1 MQNRQTE
8 EYRVNIQAVW
18 SKRLISRSCL
28 RRYRKLEGRA
38 HFRTA
43 AKLSLPTRPL
53 WPHLQH
59 LPAASSTW
67 LAYSSRSGI
76 YETASNKLL
85 W

>member
-43 AKLSLPTRPL
+43 AKLSPPTHHAQVFMKPLP
-53 WPHLQH
+53 
-59 LPAASSTW
+59 
-67 LAYSSRSGI
+67 I
-76 YETASNKLL
+76 NCC
-85 W
+85 